1 MDDIVPEL
9 PLPRRLE
16 LHELAAGEWLRL
28 QKVVY
33 LDPAGVKRDWETVG
47 RRFRQGAVVILAR
60 LRPSGRIIMVQQY
73 RPPADAQVLEFPAGL
88 IDPEEAPETT
98 AVRELREETGYHGVL
113 KWISRPCLSSPGMSG
128 EHFYTAVVE
137 VDETLPENRNPQT
150 DWDDGEQIR
159 AFCVPLAEVP
169 AFLSGRVA
177 DGVLLDGKL
186 TAYFLGMGMEW

>member
-1 MDDIVPEL
+1 MDDVVPEL

-60 LRPSGRIIMVQQY
+60 LRPSGRIVMVQQY
-73 RPPADAQVLEFPAGL
+73 RPPSDAQVLEFPAGL

-159 AFCVPLAEVP
+159 TFCVPLAEVP
-169 AFLSGRVA
+169 AFLGGRVA